1 VAGPTPEIPATPRRR
16 RRRHVHTTRPV
27 HLSAAAVKNEIN
39 VTPLVDVVL
48 VLLIIF
54 MVVTPMLSRG
64 AKVQLPETVHHDQ
77 RQDTGD
83 QIVVSVTAD
92 GHAFVDTEAKE
103 GDELVRALRKELG
116 KKSSEGGARPVH
128 VKADRSLTYG
138 EVRKV
143 LERIH
148 EAGALQVALG
158 SDTRKAEARR

>member
-1 VAGPTPEIPATPRRR
+1 VAGPLPERPSGPRRR
-16 RRRHVHTTRPV
+16 RRRHLQAARPG
-27 HLSAAAVKNEIN
+27 HLSAATVKNEIN

-64 AKVQLPETVHHDQ
+64 ARVQLPETLHHDQ

-92 GHAFVDTEAKE
+92 GHSFVDTEAKE
-103 GDELVRALRKELG
+103 GEELVRALRKELG

-128 VKADRSLTYG
+128 VKADKALTYG

-143 LERIH
+143 LERVH